1 MRTRLRSK
9 ATLLFLTLAVLI
21 AVPAVAFAADQIIA
35 DGDTVTAGDQA
46 SRNLGT
52 VAPGATVT
60 PNVNFSLDCKGE
72 HHLYFINASD
82 ANEDTLSYNLTKAS
96 GTANVSI
103 TPIPGPPGAPG
114 NFDVEFLTAGSVVLR
129 ASAIDGTATVT
140 QDKTVTVASACTA
153 PSVTTQPQDKTITY
167 GENATF
173 TAAANG
179 TAPVGVQ
186 WQKSTDNGATWN
198 PISGASSTNLTLTK
212 PPVSDSG
219 SKYRAVFTNS
229 CGSATSNAATLTVNA
244 KQITI
249 TPDSGQSKVYGQA
262 DPTLTYNADPALESG
277 DNFTGALG
285 RAPGVNVGNYA
296 INLGDLS
303 AGPNYDLQLSSPT
316 VNFAITPKAITI
328 TPNSGQSKV
337 YGSTDPTLTYT
348 DSSPL
353 QSGDSY
359 TGKLGRASGES
370 VGNYAI
376 NLGDLSAG
384 PNYNLSLS
392 ATTVNFEITKK
403 GLTISGFSAQNKVYD
418 GNTNATI
425 TGTPSLVGVV
435 GTDDVSLTG
444 TASGTFAS
452 KELLTT

>member
-1 MRTRLRSK
+1 
-9 ATLLFLTLAVLI
+9 
-21 AVPAVAFAADQIIA
+21 
-35 DGDTVTAGDQA
+35 
-46 SRNLGT
+46 
-52 VAPGATVT
+52 
-60 PNVNFSLDCKGE
+60 
-72 HHLYFINASD
+72 
-82 ANEDTLSYNLTKAS
+82 LTKAS

-303 AGPNYDLQLSSPT
+303 AGPNY
-316 VNFAITPKAITI
+316 
-328 TPNSGQSKV
+328 
-337 YGSTDPTLTYT
+337 
-348 DSSPL
+348 
-353 QSGDSY
+353 
-359 TGKLGRASGES
+359 
-370 VGNYAI
+370 
-376 NLGDLSAG
+376 
-384 PNYNLSLS
+384 NLSLS